1 MHLNKRLCIV
11 WGPDRSDESLIS
23 LDSFMHQLDSV
34 SMLLKK
40 KEQHNQTSS
49 RQHYE
54 ANLLELQCDSDSNMK
69 EDDLLN
75 IFEYQVLS
83 VKNSEVYV
91 SVHESQNKH
100 DHDCFSHAVL
110 N

>member
-1 MHLNKRLCIV
+1 MC
-11 WGPDRSDESLIS
+11 
-23 LDSFMHQLDSV
+23 QLDSV

-40 KEQHNQTSS
+40 KEQCDQISS

-54 ANLLELQCDSDSNMK
+54 TNLLELQCDLNSNMK

-75 IFEYQVLS
+75 IFKYQVLS
-83 VKNSEVYV
+83 VENSEVYV
-91 SVHESQNKH
+91 SAHESQDKCGC
-100 DHDCFSHAVL
+100 DHSSYAVL

>member
-1 MHLNKRLCIV
+1 MHLNKRLHIV
-11 WGPDRSDESLIS
+11 WGPNESDESLMS

-49 RQHYE
+49 RQHHE
-54 ANLLELQCDSDSNMK
+54 TNLLELQCDLNSNMK
-69 EDDLLN
+69 EDNLLN

-91 SVHESQNKH
+91 SVYESQNKC
-100 DHDCFSHAVL
+100 DCDCFSHAIL

>member
-1 MHLNKRLCIV
+1 
-11 WGPDRSDESLIS
+11 
-23 LDSFMHQLDSV
+23 
-34 SMLLKK
+34 MLLKK

-100 DHDCFSHAVL
+100 DHDCSSYAVL
-110 N
+110 NQKTRITKEQVHRECELSVSKTLCFRE